1 MANTT
6 CRKCH
11 RAADAGPYRSPHAAD
26 IMARALNPFFC
37 GHRKKSVGP
46 ELAQDL

>member
-1 MANTT
+1 MANAT

-11 RAADAGPYRSPHAAD
+11 RAAGAGLYCSPHAAD
-26 IMARALNPFFC
+26 IMARALNPFFY
-37 GHRKKSVGP
+37 GHRKKSVGL